1 MATCNNCGATVS
13 DAAKFCTECG
23 KMIEKK
29 SVCVNCGAKLR
40 DGAKF
45 CVECGTPIPKQ
56 EPQKET
62 VLQKDIVEVNEN
74 LLSSLNNLNDTFE
87 EFLELQRE
95 NPDVLF
101 TIDLDYDMNDEDLE
115 NMDGDDVMEMLES
128 SQTEEDD
135 TLSRLLNGITNCCF
149 SPENG
154 NELFT
159 NNGNPQLM
167 MELVFYDVY
176 NNRDMERL
184 QKLQTLS
191 IYSKFIH
198 LRVDTDR
205 SPYVHWLYVNCGE
218 DCETMVEIFKSLAVD
233 VYGIDFTRE
242 WNFTILPSDKKK
254 VIQKKTEKIAK
265 DNVKNHHLRVVRI
278 Q

>member
-13 DAAKFCTECG
+13 NDAKFCTECG
-23 KMIEKK
+23 KMTEKK

-95 NPDVLF
+95 NPEVLF
-101 TIDLDYDMNDEDLE
+101 TIVLDDDMNDEDLE
-115 NMDGDDVMEMLES
+115 NMDGDDVMDMLES
-128 SQTEEDD
+128 SQTEEDE
-135 TLSRLLNGITNCCF
+135 TLSKLLKGITNCCF

-154 NELFT
+154 KALFT
-159 NNGNPQLM
+159 NNENPQLM

-176 NNRDMERL
+176 NNRNMECL

-218 DCETMVEIFKSLAVD
+218 DRETMVEIFKSLAVD
-233 VYGIDFTRE
+233 VYGIDFTKE
-242 WNFTILPSDKKK
+242 WDFIILPGDKKK
-254 VIQKKTEKIAK
+254 VIQKKTENIAK

>member
-1 MATCNNCGATVS
+1 MICPKCNSEIKNGS
-13 DAAKFCTECG
+13 KFCSECG
-23 KMIEKK
+23 TMIIVKT
-29 SVCVNCGAKLR
+29 VCVNCGAKLR

-45 CVECGTPIPKQ
+45 CVECGTPISKQ

-62 VLQKDIVEVNEN
+62 VLQKDVVEVNEN

-115 NMDGDDVMEMLES
+115 NMDGEDVIEMLES

-135 TLSRLLNGITNCCF
+135 ILSGLLNGITNCCF

-154 NELFT
+154 KELFT

-242 WNFTILPSDKKK
+242 WDFTILPSDKKK

-265 DNVKNHHLRVVRI
+265 DNVKNNHLRVVRI

>member
-1 MATCNNCGATVS
+1 MICPKCNSEIKNGS
-13 DAAKFCTECG
+13 KFCSECG
-23 KMIEKK
+23 TMIIVKP
-29 SVCVNCGAKLR
+29 VCVNCGAKLR

-45 CVECGTPIPKQ
+45 CVECGTPISKQ

-62 VLQKDIVEVNEN
+62 VFQKDIVEVNEN
-74 LLSSLNNLNDTFE
+74 LLSSLNNLNATFE

-101 TIDLDYDMNDEDLE
+101 TIVLDDDMNDEDLE
-115 NMDGDDVMEMLES
+115 NMDGDDVMVMLES
-128 SQTEEDD
+128 SQTEEDE
-135 TLSRLLNGITNCCF
+135 TLSKLLNGITNCCF

-154 NELFT
+154 KALFT
-159 NNGNPQLM
+159 NNENPQLM

-176 NNRDMERL
+176 NNRNMERL

-218 DCETMVEIFKSLAVD
+218 DRETMVEIFKSLAVD
-233 VYGIDFTRE
+233 VYGIDFTKE
-242 WNFTILPSDKKK
+242 WDFIILPGDKKK
-254 VIQKKTEKIAK
+254 VIQKKTENIAK